1 MQARRQAHPIGAVD
15 ATESPSRE
23 ALHPLNGSLPSEMT
37 ERKPTRG
44 NAMTGKAREH
54 EIRIMGLGLA
64 ALAVLAAFLAFWF
77 AASLGAQL
85 RSHASDAP
93 VTGASGGATLVG
105 SLEQR

>member
-1 MQARRQAHPIGAVD
+1 
-15 ATESPSRE
+15 
-23 ALHPLNGSLPSEMT
+23 
-37 ERKPTRG
+37 
-44 NAMTGKAREH
+44 MTGKAREH

>member
-1 MQARRQAHPIGAVD
+1 
-15 ATESPSRE
+15 
-23 ALHPLNGSLPSEMT
+23 
-37 ERKPTRG
+37 
-44 NAMTGKAREH
+44 
-54 EIRIMGLGLA
+54 MGLGLA